1 MNIKPLFL
9 LLITLVIGP
18 ARLHASSAPGNEAS
32 CEKNA
37 SALAAHA
44 GKLDEGLAAIRQ
56 CITEDPSQ
64 AKAHVILGD
73 LLFEKGDSQQAM
85 ASFDKALELQPRSSA
100 AKTGKGIILAQ
111 TGDLKTAE
119 AILTDALK
127 LNPNPARTHYE
138 LGLIYEKLGDT
149 KGALS
154 HFKQGI
160 SSHEQE
166 TR

>member
-9 LLITLVIGP
+9 LVITLVIGP
-18 ARLHASSAPGNEAS
+18 GWLHASSVPGNEAS

-37 SALAAHA
+37 SALAHA
-44 GKLDEGLAAIRQ
+44 GKLEEGLAVIRQ
-56 CITEDPSQ
+56 CIAENPSQ

-73 LLFEKGDSQQAM
+73 LLLEKGDSQQAM
-85 ASFDKALELQPRSSA
+85 ASFDKALELQPQSSG

-111 TGDLKTAE
+111 AGDLKAAE
-119 AILTDALK
+119 AILTEALK
-127 LNPNPARTHYE
+127 LNPYPARTHYE
-138 LGLIYEKLGDT
+138 LGLIYEKLGDS
-149 KGALS
+149 KAALS

>member
-1 MNIKPLFL
+1 MNNKPLFL
-9 LLITLVIGP
+9 LLITLVIAP
-18 ARLHASSAPGNEAS
+18 VRLHASSAPGNEAS

-37 SALAAHA
+37 STLAHA
-44 GKLDEGLAAIRQ
+44 GKLEEGLTAIRQ
-56 CITEDPSQ
+56 CISDNPSQ

-73 LLFEKGDSQQAM
+73 LLLEKGDSQQAM
-85 ASFDKALELQPRSSA
+85 ISFDKALELQPQSSA

-111 TGDLKTAE
+111 NGDIKAAE

-138 LGLIYEKLGDT
+138 LGLIYEKLGDN

-160 SSHEQE
+160 SSYEQE

>member
-37 SALAAHA
+37 SALAHA

-56 CITEDPSQ
+56 CITENPSQ
-64 AKAHVILGD
+64 SKAHVILGD
-73 LLFEKGDSQQAM
+73 LLLEKGDSQQAM
-85 ASFDKALELQPRSSA
+85 ASFDKALELQPQSSG

-119 AILTDALK
+119 SILLEALK

-138 LGLIYEKLGDT
+138 LGLIGEKLGDS

>member
-9 LLITLVIGP
+9 LVIVLVIGP
-18 ARLHASSAPGNEAS
+18 GWLHTSSAANNEAS

-37 SALAAHA
+37 SALAHA
-44 GKLDEGLAAIRQ
+44 GKLEEGLAAIRQ
-56 CITEDPSQ
+56 CITENPLQ

-73 LLFEKGDSQQAM
+73 LLLEKGDSQQAM
-85 ASFDKALELQPRSSA
+85 ASFDKALELQPQSSG

-111 TGDLKTAE
+111 TGDLKAAE

-127 LNPNPARTHYE
+127 LNPYPARTHYE
-138 LGLIYEKLGDT
+138 LGLIYEKLGDS
-149 KGALS
+149 KAALS

>member
-1 MNIKPLFL
+1 MNNKPFFL
-9 LLITLVIGP
+9 LFIALVIGP
-18 ARLHASSAPGNEAS
+18 GWLHASSASSNDAS

-37 SALAAHA
+37 SMLAHA

-56 CITEDPSQ
+56 CIADNPLQ
-64 AKAHVILGD
+64 AKAHVVLGD
-73 LLFEKGDSQQAM
+73 LLLDKGESQQAM

-100 AKTGKGIILAQ
+100 AKTGKGIVLAQ
-111 TGDLKTAE
+111 NGDLKAAE

-138 LGLIYEKLGDT
+138 LGLIYEKLGDI
-149 KGALS
+149 KNALTQ
-154 HFKQGI
+154 FKQGI
-160 SSHEQE
+160 SSYEQE